1 MNVSRR
7 AFLSRGSLGFA
18 LAGALAVV
26 PGLTTILR
34 LPPTPSTRTGS
45 PVMAEPLVAHVRDL
59 STGEIALLAGTTKV
73 IVRDVDLAARL
84 SAAARGP
91 RSGGR

>member
-1 MNVSRR
+1 
-7 AFLSRGSLGFA
+7 
-18 LAGALAVV
+18 
-26 PGLTTILR
+26 
-34 LPPTPSTRTGS
+34 
-45 PVMAEPLVAHVRDL
+45 MAEPLVAHVRDL